1 VTAKPEISRSET
13 AQSDGDWVVRGIRAR
28 GYDLMFAPDELSDTA
43 ISAALRAQARFPKPF
58 PAWEAYRKLVN
69 GTSRHDA
76 SLVEYATG
84 VGLAMSLAVRR
95 DGRRLVRKPGAW
107 VVQAAQDAMARVVV
121 GSYPEPALW
130 RAEEYGL
137 SNKTYSRLRDALVR
151 EFMDAVDI
159 FRGYLYEEAS
169 RCLHV
174 DSQLP

>member
-1 VTAKPEISRSET
+1 MTAQPEISRSET
-13 AQSDGDWVVRGIRAR
+13 VQSDGDWAVRGIRAR

-43 ISAALRAQARFPKPF
+43 ISAASCAQARFRKPF
-58 PAWEAYRKLVN
+58 PAWEAYRKLIN
-69 GTSRHDA
+69 GTSKHDVA
-76 SLVEYATG
+76 LVEYATG
-84 VGLAMSLAVRR
+84 VGLAMLLAVRR
-95 DGRRLVRKPGAW
+95 DGRALVRKQGVW
-107 VVQAAQDAMARVVV
+107 VVQAAQDAMARTIT

-130 RAEEYGL
+130 RAEEYSV
-137 SNKTYSRLRDALVR
+137 SNKTYSRLRDALAR